1 MGNSVRSMP
10 RKALSSKDSS
20 LVSILLYDKKFPIM
34 SIIGNRPE
42 RGKLL
47 IFQDCRKVGRR
58 AENGCLTPLQWISNF
73 RGHPYS
79 HSRNPLQWIAKNTT
93 VTQEITYNESVIS
106 MNTIW
111 IHHQQYSTIWP
122 QQMPIQQLVIQH
134 APIRKS
140 LSIHDIS
147 LNTAC
152 AYAITF
158 HQKNKN

>member
-1 MGNSVRSMP
+1 MGNLTRSIP
-10 RKALSSKDSS
+10 RKALYSKDSS
-20 LVSILLYDKKFPIM
+20 LISILLYDKKFPIM

-47 IFQDCRKVGRR
+47 IFQYCGQDGRE
-58 AENGCLTPLQWISNF
+58 AENGCLTPLQWVN
-73 RGHPYS
+73 
-79 HSRNPLQWIAKNTT
+79 NTPT
-93 VTQEITYNESVIS
+93 VTQEIPYSESLKHYSESVIF

-122 QQMPIQQLVIQH
+122 QQMPIQQLVIQL
-134 APIRKS
+134 APIHKF